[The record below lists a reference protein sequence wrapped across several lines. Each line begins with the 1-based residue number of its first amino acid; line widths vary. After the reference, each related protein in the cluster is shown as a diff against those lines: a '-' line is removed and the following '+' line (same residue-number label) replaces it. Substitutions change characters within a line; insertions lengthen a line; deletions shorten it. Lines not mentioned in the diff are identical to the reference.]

1 MHFNID
7 DLSRPCFIVTRTKN
21 DDEALIFIIFES
33 MCFRVLST
41 GDRFRLRGHTSAQW
55 NRLRE
60 ILKQNC
66 GELQLLVRFK
76 GISNERS
83 RLRHP
88 LHTRSWSSSK
98 IIRLDVIVFTPPT
111 PKTLLKFE
119 QHMSDAQS
127 MLVNTHKTSNIVVHI
142 FTPCIITHYAP

>member
-1 MHFNID
+1 V
-7 DLSRPCFIVTRTKN
+7 FI
-21 DDEALIFIIFES
+21 
-33 MCFRVLST
+33 ST

-55 NRLRE
+55 NSLRE

-66 GELQLLVRFK
+66 GEVNQQSANFFSNCFGLSTITRTMATTLVLQLLVRFK

-127 MLVNTHKTSNIVVHI
+127 MLVNTHETSNIVVHI